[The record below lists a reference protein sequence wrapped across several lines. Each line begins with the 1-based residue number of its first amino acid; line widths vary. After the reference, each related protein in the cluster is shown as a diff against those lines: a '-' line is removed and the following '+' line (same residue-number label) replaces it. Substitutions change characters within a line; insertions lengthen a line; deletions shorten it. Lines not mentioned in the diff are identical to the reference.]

1 MRRLV
6 LCLLILMLSF
16 SNAFSGFINPV
27 EEGVKLVSV
36 YGSARMTSDLTSLE
50 YSLGLGIS
58 TGEKVGVGI
67 RCMADGYIEKVIRN
81 DPVYGTGIFIN
92 HGEGIQSRY
101 TNLFKLKG
109 EFMKI
114 FDAVNIEFSSGVL
127 ELAFE
132 PYEFKVEQG
141 DIIGYSGVSG
151 RSGIP
156 YSHVEVVD
164 LEDDITLNPMN
175 VIAIDLKDRNYQI
188 KFRKIRVNM
197 EEYNYQAGIQYP
209 YTGKKPSVDILID
222 NYSELEEFKFAIQK
236 MEVTFDDKTV
246 LMIEMDQIAL
256 GQSDTAMRIYGEGTN
271 HQTFW
276 YRLTTPWM
284 SKPIVMNEIRNMD
297 VFNDKIKVEITV
309 TDVFGN
315 LESTVFWLKRR

>member
-1 MRRLV
+1 
-6 LCLLILMLSF
+6 
-16 SNAFSGFINPV
+16 
-27 EEGVKLVSV
+27 
-36 YGSARMTSDLTSLE
+36 
-50 YSLGLGIS
+50 
-58 TGEKVGVGI
+58 
-67 RCMADGYIEKVIRN
+67 
-81 DPVYGTGIFIN
+81 
-92 HGEGIQSRY
+92 
-101 TNLFKLKG
+101 
-109 EFMKI
+109 
-114 FDAVNIEFSSGVL
+114 
-127 ELAFE
+127 
-132 PYEFKVEQG
+132 
-141 DIIGYSGVSG
+141 
-151 RSGIP
+151 
-156 YSHVEVVD
+156 
-164 LEDDITLNPMN
+164 MN